1 MARGCVCTF
10 TKCVW
15 RGECTNAVAMYFVK
29 VQMHCL
35 SEMSQN
41 KTLIKF
47 NVYAIHE
54 LIPTLCMRECVTCTK
69 LVHSRSA
76 AALVSGADALHK
88 NVVLMNCAKVL

>member
-15 RGECTNAVAMYFVK
+15 RGECTNPVAMYFVK

-35 SEMSQN
+35 SEMTQN

-47 NVYAIHE
+47 SVYAIHE
-54 LIPTLCMRECVTCTK
+54 LIPAPCMRVCVTCTE
-69 LVHSRSA
+69 LAHCRREV
-76 AALVSGADALHK
+76 LLHLFP
-88 NVVLMNCAKVL
+88 VLMHSTRMWC